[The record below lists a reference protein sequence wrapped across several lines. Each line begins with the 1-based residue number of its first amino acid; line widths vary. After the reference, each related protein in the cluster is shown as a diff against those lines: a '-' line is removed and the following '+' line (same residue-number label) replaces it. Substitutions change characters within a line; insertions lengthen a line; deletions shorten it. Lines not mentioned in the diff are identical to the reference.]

1 VSFAYP
7 WVLAGLA
14 FVALVG
20 RLVVRAE
27 RARREALGRFGDPDV
42 LRRGSS
48 LPVHQHTSRAW
59 VLRLAGLGLGV
70 VALARPQMGERQGE
84 MVRTGRDVL
93 VLLDLSRSMGVSD
106 VATGGASGPSARLA
120 AAKQVAWDVM
130 SSYPGDRT
138 GLVVFGGS
146 AFLQLPFTS
155 DRASLKLFLDAASPD
170 DLGDPATDV
179 SAALL
184 TAVSAFEHEGET
196 GRRAILLLT
205 DGESGEGDLDAA
217 AEALRG
223 EELPVFAI
231 GVGSAR
237 GGPVPADTADAP
249 ERYHRDHIGR
259 VVVSRLEEGDLRRI
273 AARSGGFFARWDR
286 ADEMRAL
293 VAALGQVKPRT
304 LAARKSRERAD
315 RYQWPLGLTVLLIL
329 LAELLGP
336 GNRRNRE
343 GAPARD
349 IGSGTVPGRR
359 PLPAPPG
366 EKVAVAL
373 ILSTLLLS
381 CSSTHRGERL
391 YHQGKYPEAYAQ
403 FRRGLQR
410 DSSARLAFDAGSAL
424 YRLERYAE
432 AVAAFR
438 QSSRSPEL
446 RQKSLYNLGN
456 ALVRAAEERPG
467 EAEPLRD
474 AVAAFEEALR
484 LAPADAEA
492 RWNLEVALRRLG
504 DDRTGG
510 GSSGRGRAGDYGRGD
525 NNVPGY
531 EGNPDAAVG
540 AMAGGGYG
548 SAEGESVEELSADE
562 ARRLLEAVERQQLTS
577 HEGRRTPRGPTGER
591 DW

>member
-1 VSFAYP
+1 MSFAYP
-7 WVLAGLA
+7 WVLGPGLA
-14 FVALVG
+14 AVALVG
-20 RLVVRAE
+20 WIVLRAE
-27 RARREALGRFGDPDV
+27 RERRAALARFGEFEL

-48 LPVHQHTSRAW
+48 LLSPRRSTRAW
-59 VLRLAGLGLGV
+59 ILRLAALGLGV
-70 VALARPQMGERQGE
+70 AALARPQAGERQGE

-93 VLLDLSRSMGVSD
+93 LLLDLSRSMGVTD
-106 VATGGASGPSARLA
+106 VSTGAVSGGSTRLA
-120 AAKQVAWDVM
+120 AAKQIAWDVM
-130 SSYPGDRT
+130 AAYPGDRT

-146 AFLQLPFTS
+146 AFLQMPFTS

-170 DLGDPATDV
+170 DLGDPATDI

-196 GRRAILLLT
+196 GRRAVLIVT
-205 DGESGEGDLDAA
+205 DGESGEGDLEAA

-237 GGPVPADTADAP
+237 GGPVPADRADAP
-249 ERYHRDHIGR
+249 EPYHRDHIGR
-259 VVVSRLEEGDLRRI
+259 VVVSRLEEGDLRRV
-273 AARSGGFFARWDR
+273 AQASGGAFARWDR
-286 ADEMRAL
+286 PDEIRAL
-293 VAALGQVKPRT
+293 TAGLGQVKPRT
-304 LAARKSRERAD
+304 LDARESTERAD
-315 RYQWPLGLTVLLIL
+315 RYQWPLAMMVMLLTLAEGAGIVTLSAAKGAYARLRPLRFAQGDMGVLLL
-329 LAELLGP
+329 
-336 GNRRNRE
+336 
-343 GAPARD
+343 
-349 IGSGTVPGRR
+349 
-359 PLPAPPG
+359 
-366 EKVAVAL
+366 VAL
-373 ILSTLLLS
+373 SAVT
-381 CSSTHRGERL
+381 CSPAHRGERL
-391 YHQGKYPEAYAQ
+391 YHQGKYPEAYGV
-403 FRRGLQR
+403 FRAGLER

-424 YRLERYAE
+424 YRLERYDE
-432 AVAAFR
+432 AIAAFR

-446 RQKSLYNLGN
+446 RQQSLYNLGN

-467 EAEPLRD
+467 EPQPLLD

-504 DDRTGG
+504 DDRTSG

-577 HEGRRTPRGPTGER
+577 HEGRRSARGPTGER